1 MEDRLEKFRQK
12 MAQAQIDSVLLLS
25 TEKRINKNVF
35 YLTGFTGEDGFL
47 HVTKDRAVLFVDGRY
62 PEQAREQA
70 WDGITVELTEYPQLE
85 FLGKKV
91 VDSGAKNIG
100 LEESI
105 VSYLFAKKF
114 SEKCEGVEFKNAD
127 NLVEPLRQIKSAEE
141 VERIRQ
147 ACKVAD
153 EAFNA
158 TLPQVKAGVTE
169 MDICVELEYQ
179 MKRRGA
185 SKPSF
190 DIIVASGFRG
200 AMAHGVASTK
210 KIENGEFLVFDW
222 GCVLNNY
229 CSDCTRTV
237 VIGEPTPRH
246 KEIYNLVRT
255 AQEAAMAYFKPG
267 AKAADADK
275 ASREPIIA
283 GGYPNSYNH
292 SLGHG
297 VGLDIHEAP
306 GASSRSEC
314 VFEEGM
320 ICTNE
325 PGLYFEGWG
334 GVRIEDTVWISK
346 DGAVPLTSLPKEMI
360 VIE

>member
-127 NLVEPLRQIKSAEE
+127 NL
-141 VERIRQ
+141 
-147 ACKVAD
+147 
-153 EAFNA
+153 
-158 TLPQVKAGVTE
+158 G
-169 MDICVELEYQ
+169 
-179 MKRRGA
+179 
-185 SKPSF
+185 
-190 DIIVASGFRG
+190 
-200 AMAHGVASTK
+200 
-210 KIENGEFLVFDW
+210 
-222 GCVLNNY
+222 
-229 CSDCTRTV
+229 
-237 VIGEPTPRH
+237 
-246 KEIYNLVRT
+246 RT
-255 AQEAAMAYFKPG
+255 APS
-267 AKAADADK
+267 DK
-275 ASREPIIA
+275 I
-283 GGYPNSYNH
+283 G
-292 SLGHG
+292 
-297 VGLDIHEAP
+297 
-306 GASSRSEC
+306 
-314 VFEEGM
+314 
-320 ICTNE
+320 
-325 PGLYFEGWG
+325 
-334 GVRIEDTVWISK
+334 
-346 DGAVPLTSLPKEMI
+346 
-360 VIE
+360 